1 MMLNHDPKTTNA
13 LVFNHLPTPEQMT
26 YYDLRNATF
35 DQFVQYVFDD
45 AHADLKE
52 GGDYASVDFD
62 SSEFA
67 KLYTKLFSHPTFLLD
82 RFNLKQLESGFWEIQ
97 SCNLPGNASEIIFD
111 SQVPFELR
119 QLCIESMYSLYEK
132 LFAIPSLPKVCD
144 MWWDGIAYGY
154 CCGNYSRE
162 NQDQRQI
169 QDVMFS
175 TLCRILA
182 LSSEACQF
190 LKAHKSFEG
199 KDYARACIAGN
210 IM

>member
-1 MMLNHDPKTTNA
+1 MLNHDPQTTNA

-67 KLYTKLFSHPTFLLD
+67 KLYTKLFSNPTFLLD
-82 RFNLKQLESGFWEIQ
+82 RFNLKQLETGFWEIQ
-97 SCNLPGNASEIIFD
+97 SCNLPGNVSEIIYD

-119 QLCIESMYSLYEK
+119 QLCIADLEPL
-132 LFAIPSLPKVCD
+132 LFAIIRLD
-144 MWWDGIAYGY
+144 
-154 CCGNYSRE
+154 
-162 NQDQRQI
+162 
-169 QDVMFS
+169 
-175 TLCRILA
+175 
-182 LSSEACQF
+182 EAIHLDLMQ
-190 LKAHKSFEG
+190 
-199 KDYARACIAGN
+199 YQ
-210 IM
+210 MT